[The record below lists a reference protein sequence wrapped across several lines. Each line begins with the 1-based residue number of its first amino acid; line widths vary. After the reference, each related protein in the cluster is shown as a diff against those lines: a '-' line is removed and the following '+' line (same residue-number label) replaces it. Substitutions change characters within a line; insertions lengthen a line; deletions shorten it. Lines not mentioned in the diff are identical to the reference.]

1 MSFLSMLGLFGEQKV
16 ASNLGPDNVHR
27 PVHHSEIIV
36 LQAMLTRP
44 ADTTNYAAGDAI
56 GEAGNVVFEFNFGAL
71 GLPAGFITHAR
82 LIREDTAAT
91 APRFVAHIHDA
102 LPATLPVGDNAAH
115 PLLWANRASRRGLI
129 DFAAA
134 RASDAAG
141 GTCLE
146 YGGVLSTS
154 TGGIPFV
161 AADGRVRAVLTTRD
175 AFTPGSAKG
184 YLLEL
189 GAVA

>member
-1 MSFLSMLGLFGEQKV
+1 MTYLPLQTTEGLKKV
-16 ASNLGPDNVHR
+16 AANEGPGGVDR
-27 PVHHSEIIV
+27 PVHHSEIVI
-36 LQAMLTRP
+36 LQALLTRP
-44 ADTTNYAAGDAI
+44 ADTTPYAAGDAI
-56 GEAGNVVFEFNFGAL
+56 GAAGNVVFAFDFGAV
-71 GLPAGFITHAR
+71 GLKAGFITHAR

-91 APRFVAHIHDA
+91 APRFTAHIHDA
-102 LPATLPVGDNAAH
+102 APASVPAGDNAAH

-129 DFAAA
+129 DFTAP

-146 YGGVLSTS
+146 YAGVLSTT
-154 TGGIPFV
+154 TGGIPFK
-161 AADGRVRAVLTTRD
+161 AADGIVRAILTTRD
-175 AFTPGSAKG
+175 VFTPGSAKG